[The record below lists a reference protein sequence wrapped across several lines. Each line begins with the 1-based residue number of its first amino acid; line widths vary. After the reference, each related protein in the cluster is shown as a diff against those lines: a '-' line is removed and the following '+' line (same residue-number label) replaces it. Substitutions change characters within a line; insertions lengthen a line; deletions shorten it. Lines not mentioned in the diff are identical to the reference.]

1 MSDVELA
8 PTLAAAVPAG
18 ASAYLLTVTPD
29 GRPHATPTTAVVRDA
44 SAVVVSGLGR
54 RTRAN
59 VEAGSTVAV
68 LWSPHGSDDYTLIVD
83 GTAVVHDDTLVVR
96 PTRAVLHR
104 QAPEGP
110 AGAGLVADGA
120 CAGDCVEIAL
130 A

>member
-1 MSDVELA
+1 
-8 PTLAAAVPAG
+8 
-18 ASAYLLTVTPD
+18 
-29 GRPHATPTTAVVRDA
+29 
-44 SAVVVSGLGR
+44 VSGLGR

-68 LWSPHGSDDYTLIVD
+68 LWSPHDSDDYTLIVD